1 MLLSQKKPIF
11 VSLRRTKRMTT
22 KRLPI
27 GISDFKQLI
36 ENEGYFIDKSD
47 FIRAVIE
54 EGSVITM
61 FPRPRRFGKTLNL
74 SMLRYFFEKTEGN
87 IYRPLFEGLG
97 IEGWSGFQK
106 YQGNYPV
113 VMLTLKDCKGDTYEK
128 TLERLSVELKKE
140 YIRHEYLLQDELNS
154 DNRRTFECLLNRT
167 ADEIQLQEGL
177 SLLVELLSSH
187 YGTSVIVLLDEYDS
201 PIHVAYDRGYYQQMI
216 DFIRTFMS
224 TVFKDNPNVLR
235 GIVTGILRVSKE
247 SLFSGLNNIDV
258 DSILDIP
265 MSTCF
270 GFTQTETDL
279 LLSDYGLSNQQQ
291 AVKEWYDG
299 YLFGNTTIYNPWS
312 LLMFAKSAGQFAP
325 YWVNTGSDVLL
336 RSLIA
341 NGPTIVRKELEAFL
355 SGGSIRCTIND
366 KISFPDLVS
375 SRENIW
381 SFMLFSGYLKASDV
395 QKTEFDTDEYTLQVP
410 NREIALVFRSI
421 IRSWINESPVK
432 NERLVVMLQA
442 LLEGDV
448 EQFEMLLNEFM
459 VETLSFYDTGGKDV
473 EKVYQASLLGLLVNL
488 SGYKVTC
495 NRESG
500 LGRYDILLRPKDLK
514 NPGYVMELKVYYP
527 QMNKTVEETLASAL
541 AQIEKK
547 QYAVALQQA
556 GVTEIVKMAITFDGK
571 RVWIAKQ

>member
-1 MLLSQKKPIF
+1 
-11 VSLRRTKRMTT
+11 MTT
-22 KRLPI
+22 KTLPI

-36 ENEGYFIDKSD
+36 ESNSYFIDKTD

-61 FPRPRRFGKTLNL
+61 LPRPRRFGKTLNL

-87 IYRPLFEGLG
+87 VFRPLFNGMR
-97 IEGWSGFQK
+97 IEQWANFEK
-106 YQGNYPV
+106 HQGNYPV

-128 TLERLSVELKKE
+128 TLEQLSVELKEE
-140 YIRHEYLLQDELNS
+140 YKRHLYLLDDKLNP
-154 DNRRTFECLLNRT
+154 DDRATFEHILHRT
-167 ADEIQLQEGL
+167 ADETRLKNAL
-177 SLLVELLSSH
+177 SLLVELLATH
-187 YGTSVIVLLDEYDS
+187 HNKTVIVLLDEYDS

-235 GIVTGILRVSKE
+235 GIITGILRVSKE

-258 DSILDIP
+258 NTILDRP

-270 GFTQTETDL
+270 GFTQDETDL
-279 LLSDYGLSNQQQ
+279 LLDSYGLSHQRQ

-312 LLMFAKSAGQFAP
+312 LLMFTKSEGQFAP

-336 RSLIA
+336 RALIA
-341 NGPTIVRKELEAFL
+341 DGPTIVRKELEAFL
-355 SGGSIRCTIND
+355 SGGSIRSTLND

-375 SRENIW
+375 NRENIW

-395 QKTEFDTDEYTLQVP
+395 QKTEVDTDEYTLQVP

-421 IRSWINESPVK
+421 IRSWIDESPVK
-432 NERLVVMLQA
+432 NERLETMLQA
-442 LLEGDV
+442 LLEGDIDM
-448 EQFEMLLNEFM
+448 FEMLLNEFM
-459 VETLSFYDTGGKDV
+459 VRTLSFYDTNGADV
-473 EKVYQASLLGLLVNL
+473 EKVYQAFLLGILVNL
-488 SGYKVTC
+488 SGYEISS

-500 LGRYDILLRPKDLK
+500 LGRYDILLRPKDLRK
-514 NPGYVMELKVYYP
+514 PGYIMELKVFYP
-527 QMNKTVEETLASAL
+527 QMRKTVEEVLASAL
-541 AQIEKK
+541 EQIEKK
-547 QYAVALQQA
+547 QYAATLQQA
-556 GVTEIVKMAITFDGK
+556 GVNEIVKMAITFDGK
-571 RVWIAKQ
+571 QVRIAKQE